1 MTTWK
6 HAEREI
12 ARLLGGK
19 RSGPTGVSQVDV
31 EHDELAIE
39 VKHRKA
45 AFPKW
50 INRGMEQANEHGE
63 KNNKIPILV
72 VHEHGTPYL
81 ESHVIMSLQVF
92 KKEFLSPFDGSED
105 ANIL

>member
-39 VKHRKA
+39 VKHRKT

-63 KNNKIPILV
+63 KTDKIPILV

-92 KKEFLSPFDGSED
+92 KKEFLFPFEGSED